1 MLCMVQILLLQIKVN
16 MSVIYIL
23 IIVSLCVAMV
33 FLAVFFLAVKNGQFE
48 DDETPAIRMLFND
61 DVKNKQE

>member
-1 MLCMVQILLLQIKVN
+1 

-23 IIVSLCVAMV
+23 ILVSLCVAII
-33 FLAVFFLAVKNGQFE
+33 FLAVFFLAVKKGQFE

-61 DVKNKQE
+61 HINKNKEQELKN